1 MDWFVEKFVNVL
13 VNATS
18 YIADVFGNSILGLL
32 TMDIGSGTSFFD
44 IVFSS
49 VGDFYQYFIV
59 IAIAFLMINYVW
71 QLGKMM
77 FLAQGSNDTPL
88 GLTAWTIIAGILI
101 YSGRFI
107 IYTFEGFFNTM
118 YGALLSVKLTS
129 EATAIDFTGVSE
141 KMTSSLNESAAGSHV
156 AAAGSVG
163 GTILSLLLLF
173 MLVYQFIMFL
183 IEIAE
188 RYIVLGVLYY
198 TCPLAFSVLGSRS
211 TSNIFSAWVRMVGSQ
226 LFLMLCN
233 VIFFRIFMM
242 GLNSYDTLIE
252 TYKAQVAAKQ
262 GSLASYQLG
271 TIIIVWCL
279 MMHGILAVAT
289 RIDSYLNTLGLSAAQ
304 TGRGLAGAMVASA
317 MGVRRTF
324 ASAKNGVIGTK
335 NAAKWIGGKSKA
347 LAQRRLEKKAQKRV
361 HQGTDGIPTAG
372 SYGNAMDK
380 SLKNKERAKLDGFKG
395 GEGFIKNSSLNNSD
409 IANGID
415 KNSFKTNKDGTFSFM
430 WTDPNT
436 GKTAEVTAASL
447 DPDKKGHTN
456 ADPNTTQGRVIT
468 MTDANGKEMKM
479 FASATGA
486 GASAFNSKNDAM
498 TRKMEAFNKQ
508 ENCSAKEVAPGVWQ
522 TMRTDNNGN
531 IIEAKEYACDQMYN
545 GDSSLN
551 SSMEQIGGMDYHVT
565 DLTNTLNNPAVAR
578 YNDNPASTF
587 DDLKAMGDISNC
599 KSTADGRFAVSINGQ
614 QYTAVAS
621 AMWNVSPDAKNVQ
634 TMHSKNGSEYKL
646 MPKAEADAHAPTRR
660 NVKLGSN
667 NKVRGTFATPKMRAS
682 QTQSQPKPKLYQAA
696 MNRLNPKKK

>member
-1 MDWFVEKFVNVL
+1 MDWFVEKLVNVL

-49 VGDFYQYFIV
+49 IGDFYQYFIV
-59 IAIAFLMINYVW
+59 IAIAFLLINYVW
-71 QLGKMM
+71 QLSKMM

-101 YSGRFI
+101 YCGHFI
-107 IYTFEGFFNTM
+107 IYTFEDLFNTM

-141 KMTSSLNESAAGSHV
+141 KMTSALTESSSGSNV
-156 AAAGSVG
+156 TAAAGSVG
-163 GTILSLLLLF
+163 GTILSLLLLL

-242 GLNSYDTLIE
+242 GLNSYDTLLD
-252 TYKAQVAAKQ
+252 TYKAQVDANQ
-262 GSLASYQLG
+262 GSLAGYQLG

-324 ASAKNGVIGTK
+324 SSAKAIGSGAKSFGKWAGTK
-335 NAAKWIGGKSKA
+335 GTEAA
-347 LAQRRLEKKAQKRV
+347 RRRSEKKAAKRT
-361 HQGTDGIPTAG
+361 HLGSDGLPTVG
-372 SYGNAMDK
+372 SYSNAMNK
-380 SLKNKERAKLDGFKG
+380 TLKNKERAKLNGHKG
-395 GEGFIKNSSLNNSD
+395 GEGFIQGSSLKDSD

-415 KNSFKTNKDGTFSFM
+415 KNSFRANKDGTFSFK
-430 WTDPNT
+430 WTDPKT

-447 DPDKKGHTN
+447 DPKMKGHTN
-456 ADPNTTQGRVIT
+456 VDPNTTQGRMFT
-468 MTDANGKEMKM
+468 MTGEDGKEIQM
-479 FASATGA
+479 FATATGA

-498 TRKMEAFNKQ
+498 TKKMEAFNQQK
-508 ENCSAKEVAPGVWQ
+508 NCSAKEVAPGVWQ
-522 TMRTDNNGN
+522 TIQTDDHGKVL
-531 IIEAKEYACDQMYN
+531 EAKEYACDQMYSSD
-545 GDSSLN
+545 GSLN
-551 SSMEQIGGMDYHVT
+551 SSKENIGGMDYNVT
-565 DLTNTLNNPAVAR
+565 DITNTLNGPAVAR
-578 YNDNPASTF
+578 YKDNPAATF
-587 DDLKAMGDISNC
+587 DDLKSMGELSNC
-599 KSTADGRFAVSINGQ
+599 TPTGDGRFDVSINGKA
-614 QYTAVAS
+614 YTAVAS
-621 AMWNVSPDAKNVQ
+621 AVWNVSPDAGNVQ
-634 TMHSKNGSEYKL
+634 TVHSKNGAEYKL

-660 NVKLGSN
+660 NVKLGPN
-667 NKVRGTFATPKMRAS
+667 NKVHGTFATPKMRAS
-682 QTQSQPKPKLYQAA
+682 QIPPAPKLYQAA
-696 MNRLNPKKK
+696 MNRLHPKKK